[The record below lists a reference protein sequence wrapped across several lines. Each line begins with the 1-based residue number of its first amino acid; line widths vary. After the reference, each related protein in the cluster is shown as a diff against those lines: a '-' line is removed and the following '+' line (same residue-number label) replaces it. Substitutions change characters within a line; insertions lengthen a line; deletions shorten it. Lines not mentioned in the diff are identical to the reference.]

1 MSFKKNNSLIVII
14 IYTGILL
21 YSVVIETKY
30 RNEIKALQ
38 SELNDQLLLYRDLQK
53 SFDNYVD
60 QQQNQEIGRE
70 CAVTKTFRLITI
82 LEEYDADPEFVYVV
96 MDQFQLFR
104 PFVIKIP
111 IRFYNILEVNQ
122 YYECDLKGTDKDDIS
137 DLIVMEIR
145 KTDRSGLDQIQES
158 CKVE

>member
-53 SFDNYVD
+53 SFD
-60 QQQNQEIGRE
+60 IH
-70 CAVTKTFRLITI
+70 
-82 LEEYDADPEFVYVV
+82 
-96 MDQFQLFR
+96 
-104 PFVIKIP
+104 
-111 IRFYNILEVNQ
+111 
-122 YYECDLKGTDKDDIS
+122 
-137 DLIVMEIR
+137 
-145 KTDRSGLDQIQES
+145 
-158 CKVE
+158 